1 MSTTRP
7 PYSLFPVTVERTEIV
22 TPHMKRIT
30 IDGRCLPDFHPELP
44 AQWLK
49 VFVPATNGRDKTGRP
64 YTVRHFDPTSKKL
77 DLDFVLHGDNGPAS
91 AWAARAKV
99 GDTFEISATH
109 PRSGLPIE
117 ASTERYLLFGDE
129 TALPA
134 IGAILEAL
142 PAHAHADVFVEVA
155 NAGEEQSIDAAA
167 CVDLNW
173 LHRRSGENTEP
184 GGLKK
189 AAKALALRSDNTLIW
204 VAAESS
210 IVEELREHALTEWG
224 VDRACLHAAGYWK
237 RGEAGSLRR
246 SST

>member
-1 MSTTRP
+1 MSMARP
-7 PYSLFPVTVERTEIV
+7 DYSLFPVAVERIEMV

-30 IDGRCLPDFHPELP
+30 IDGSCLRDFRAGLP

-49 VFVPATNGRDKTGRP
+49 VFVPVTDGRNKTGRA
-64 YTVRHFDPTSKKL
+64 YTVRHFDPASTKL
-77 DLDFVLHGDNGPAS
+77 DLDFVLHGDDGLAS

-117 ASTERYLLFGDE
+117 LTTERYLLFGDE

-142 PAHAHADVFVEVA
+142 PAHAHADVIVEVA
-155 NAGEEQSIDAAA
+155 NTNEEQSIDVAA
-167 CVDLNW
+167 CVNLTWLN
-173 LHRRSGENTEP
+173 REASANTQSGSLEQ
-184 GGLKK
+184 
-189 AAKALALRSDNTLIW
+189 AAKVLSRPSDNTLIW

-210 IVEELREHALTEWG
+210 VVESIRKHALGEWG
-224 VDRACLHAAGYWK
+224 VERDRLRAAGYWK
-237 RGEAGSLRR
+237 RGEA
-246 SST
+246 SSPRKFST